1 MNPQQAWAWLFA
13 AGLLEILWATGLKA
27 TGGFTRFWPSTFVV
41 ATAAASIYF
50 LSRAASGLPIGVAY
64 AVWTGIGAAGT
75 ALAGLL
81 FFQEPASFPR
91 IFCVAMIILAVGG
104 LKILS

>member
-1 MNPQQAWAWLFA
+1 MSTATAWAWLFA
-13 AGLLEILWATGLKA
+13 AGVLEILWAAGLKS
-27 TGGFTRFWPSTFVV
+27 TGGFTKLWPSAFVI

-75 ALAGLL
+75 AIAGFVFFHEPVTLLRVACVSLIILSVAGLKL
-81 FFQEPASFPR
+81 FS
-91 IFCVAMIILAVGG
+91 
-104 LKILS
+104 